1 MPRTV
6 LLYFGSFNPIHR
18 GHLTVADAALEAIG
32 ADALWFVVSPQN
44 PFKRY
49 DELAPETLRIEMVR
63 RAISNARHADK
74 MFASDI
80 EFQLERPSLTLR
92 TLETL
97 KHKFPQTQF
106 GLLLGS
112 DNIAGLP
119 AWFGFERIVNEYPI
133 WVYPRE
139 GYPIPQLT
147 WTEKLILLDNVPL
160 MPQAATDLRSSIA
173 HGIIPENE
181 LPEGIG
187 AFIREH
193 HLYGYHD

>member
-6 LLYFGSFNPIHR
+6 VLYFGSFNPIHR
-18 GHLTVADAALEAIG
+18 GHLTVADAALEAIS

-63 RAISNARHADK
+63 RAIRNARHADK
-74 MFASDI
+74 MLASDI
-80 EFQLERPSLTLR
+80 EFQLEKPSLTLR

-97 KHKFPQTQF
+97 KHRYPQTRF
-106 GLLLGS
+106 GVLLGS

-119 AWFGFERIVNEYPI
+119 AWYGFEKIVNEYPI

-139 GYPIPQLT
+139 GYPIPQFA
-147 WTEKLILLDNVPL
+147 WTEKLTLLDNVPL

-173 HGIIPENE
+173 HGVIPENE

-187 AFIREH
+187 EFIREH
-193 HLYGYHD
+193 HLYGYHE

>member
-1 MPRTV
+1 MSQTV
-6 LLYFGSFNPIHR
+6 VLYFGSFNPIHR

-63 RAISNARHADK
+63 RAIRNARHADK

-80 EFQLERPSLTLR
+80 EFQLEKPSLTLH

-97 KHKFPQTQF
+97 NHRFPQIRF

-112 DNIAGLP
+112 DNIAGLS
-119 AWFGFERIVNEYPI
+119 AWYGFERIVNEYPI

-187 AFIREH
+187 AFIRKH
-193 HLYGYHD
+193 RLYGYHD

>member
-1 MPRTV
+1 MSQTV
-6 LLYFGSFNPIHR
+6 VLYFGSFNPIHR

-63 RAISNARHADK
+63 RAIRNARHADK

-80 EFQLERPSLTLR
+80 EFQLEKPSLTLH

-97 KHKFPQTQF
+97 NHRFPQIRF

-112 DNIAGLP
+112 DNIAGLS
-119 AWFGFERIVNEYPI
+119 AWYGFERIVNEYPI

>member
-1 MPRTV
+1 MPQTV
-6 LLYFGSFNPIHR
+6 VLYFGSFNPIHR

-119 AWFGFERIVNEYPI
+119 AWFGFEKIVNEYPI

>member
-1 MPRTV
+1 MSQTV
-6 LLYFGSFNPIHR
+6 VLYFGSFQPIHR
-18 GHLTVADAALEAIG
+18 GHVTVADAALDAIG

-63 RAISNARHADK
+63 IAIRSARHADR
-74 MFASDI
+74 MLASDI
-80 EFQLERPSLTLR
+80 EFQLEKPSRTLH

-97 KHKFPQTQF
+97 KAHFRGPDSGCCSAATTSSDFPHGTV
-106 GLLLGS
+106 S
-112 DNIAGLP
+112 KKI
-119 AWFGFERIVNEYPI
+119 INEYPV

-139 GYPIPQLT
+139 GYPIPQLA
-147 WTEKLILLDNVPL
+147 WAEKLTLLTNVPL
-160 MPQAATDLRSSIA
+160 MPQAATNLRASIA

-187 AFIREH
+187 TFIREH
-193 HLYGYHD
+193 HLYGYHE

>member
-18 GHLTVADAALEAIG
+18 GHLTVADAALDAIG

-119 AWFGFERIVNEYPI
+119 AWYGFEKIVNEYPI

-139 GYPIPQLT
+139 GYPIPQFA
-147 WTEKLILLDNVPL
+147 WTEKLTLLDNVPL
-160 MPQAATDLRSSIA
+160 MPQAATDLRASIA

-187 AFIREH
+187 TFIREH
-193 HLYGYHD
+193 HLYGYHE